1 MLFAGCSESP
11 PGQQAGEFSTIQL
24 VSNEVV
30 QDEISES
37 RLAGLIPATE
47 LVGDQ
52 SQNIPLF
59 AEPPLEAHSFPVKEQ
74 AWSFPSDNTDGVLL
88 KLPAVDELPND
99 GTPTIETPPSIPA
112 TTEGDLELGQPIAFL
127 LPPQSLEAAVQ
138 EVLSE
143 KTNDDSSMDDD
154 PSMDNT
160 PQSDPSQDVP
170 TRDVAIIDVA
180 EIKAELPP
188 VTPKMIDAATRE
200 KELVAAAI
208 LDNTAS
214 TTGVLTDSRVNE
226 IAKTKIRGAYAM
238 ANRGGYYAARQELIE
253 VLRMISHAKDAQQ
266 AVRERTEALAEGLRA
281 LEEAEDFSPRGIQ
294 LEADLAIEVLCASHR
309 TPISRQIEFKDVLPH
324 QMMNGY
330 FRYAQLK
337 LAAAVAGAPAGSM
350 ALHALGKLATQLG
363 QVEPEKHRLAQRHA
377 IAFQQAALLAHN
389 ENHLAAH
396 ELATLLADA
405 GHFVEA
411 EQLLRQVAA
420 RDPNAVVL
428 RNLALMQQ
436 KLGLSQQAIA
446 SRAMANQQA
455 LNGAS
460 GTNNVQWVS
469 PQEFSRS
476 GGFAPSAPATR
487 VATAAPVAP
496 AQPAIRIPGRP
507 AQRGP
512 LAQPVRR

>member
-1 MLFAGCSESP
+1 MKCSCRTIWIWFLAALFAGCSESP
-11 PGQQAGEFSTIQL
+11 SGQQSGEFSAIRL

-30 QDEISES
+30 QDTLPEP
-37 RLAGLIPATE
+37 RLAGLISTAE
-47 LVGDQ
+47 LGGNQ
-52 SQNIPLF
+52 SSSTPVF
-59 AEPPLEAHSFPVKEQ
+59 EKPPVEARSALEL
-74 AWSFPSDNTDGVLL
+74 AWAFPSDNTEGVLL
-88 KLPAVDELPND
+88 KLPAVDGSPND
-99 GTPTIETPPSIPA
+99 EAPNGETPLSNPA
-112 TTEGDLELGQPIAFL
+112 TTEGDLKLGQPIASL
-127 LPPQSLEAAVQ
+127 LPPQSLEVTALEVKSE

-143 KTNDDSSMDDD
+143 NTNE
-154 PSMDNT
+154 
-160 PQSDPSQDVP
+160 
-170 TRDVAIIDVA
+170 VATKEEVA
-180 EIKAELPP
+180 TTKAELSP
-188 VTPKMIDAATRE
+188 VTPEIVDAAALE

-208 LDNTAS
+208 LDSTAS
-214 TTGVLTDSRVNE
+214 TTGVLTDNRVNE
-226 IAKTKIRGAYAM
+226 LAKTKIRSAYAM

-266 AVRERTEALAEGLRA
+266 AVRQRTEALAEGLRA

-309 TPISRQIEFKDVLPH
+309 TPISKQIEFKEVLPY

-337 LAAAVAGAPAGSM
+337 LAAAVDGAPAGSM

-377 IAFQQAALLAHN
+377 IAFQQAALLSHN

-411 EQLLRQVAA
+411 EKLLRRVAA

-436 KLGLSQQAIA
+436 KLGLPQQAIA
-446 SRAMANQQA
+446 NRALAIQQA
-455 LNGAS
+455 QNGAS

-476 GGFAPSAPATR
+476 GGFAPSVPS
-487 VATAAPVAP
+487 APVATVATSNP
-496 AQPAIRIPGRP
+496 VVASPVQPAIRIPGKP
-507 AQRGP
+507 FQQNPFAS
-512 LAQPVRR
+512 PVRR